1 MNRELDGLLDK
12 LSSIN
17 QEMGGDDGKSKKK
30 DKKGDQ
36 FHDLKTKI
44 GERLHHLKTTLQDND
59 AAATKRGKHPREAI
73 RRQQEIREEIRLV
86 GVDIKDLTASYD
98 LEVKKKK
105 SKFSPEEL
113 AMRKEIVTQY
123 WAEYERIKELAAANY
138 RSPAGRPAF
147 DTGGVAAPIGSFENG
162 AFTAR
167 TRPGG
172 PVFGGLGG
180 AGGAGG
186 GGGGGGDGPIER
198 EVVTDDQRAILAD
211 IQRNDQRFDNIIEQ
225 IGTGVQEL
233 GQQAR
238 MLNEELQQ
246 QAIMIDGLGERIDNT
261 QAHVESVNK
270 KMKETL
276 TKVGRGPDKCMMD
289 MICLILLLGILAV
302 VYNMF
307 IKKDSSST
315 SATSSS

>member
-12 LSSIN
+12 LSRLN

-36 FHDLKTKI
+36 FHELKTKI
-44 GERLHHLKTTLQDND
+44 GERLHHLKMTLQDND
-59 AAATKRGKHPREAI
+59 MAVTKRGKHPREAI

-86 GVDIKDLTASYD
+86 GVDIKDLTTSYD
-98 LEVKKKK
+98 LEKKKKK
-105 SKFSPEEL
+105 SKFQPEEL

-138 RSPAGRPAF
+138 RSPAGRTTF

-167 TRPGG
+167 KGPGG
-172 PVFGGLGG
+172 TLGSPVFGGLGG
-180 AGGAGG
+180 AGSGGGAGG
-186 GGGGGGDGPIER
+186 GSIER
-198 EVVTDDQRAILAD
+198 EVVTDDQHAMLAD
-211 IQRNDQRFDNIIEQ
+211 IQKNDERFDNIIEQ

-270 KMKETL
+270 KMKDTL
-276 TKVGRGPDKCMMD
+276 AKVGRGPDKCMMD

-315 SATSSS
+315 TTSTT

>member
-12 LSSIN
+12 LTRLN

-36 FHDLKTKI
+36 FHELKTKI
-44 GERLHHLKTTLQDND
+44 GERLHHLKLVAT
-59 AAATKRGKHPREAI
+59 TKRGKHPREAI

-86 GVDIKDLTASYD
+86 GVDIKDLTTSYD
-98 LEVKKKK
+98 LEMKKKK
-105 SKFSPEEL
+105 VRWFPPEEL

-138 RSPAGRPAF
+138 RSPAGRTAF

-167 TRPGG
+167 KVGGPAGG
-172 PVFGGLGG
+172 PVFGGL
-180 AGGAGG
+180 G

-198 EVVTDDQRAILAD
+198 EVITDDQRAMLAD
-211 IQRNDQRFDNIIEQ
+211 IQRNDQRFDNIIDQ

-246 QAIMIDGLGERIDNT
+246 QAIMIDGLGERIDTT
-261 QAHVESVNK
+261 QAHGE
-270 KMKETL
+270 EL
-276 TKVGRGPDKCMMD
+276 DH
-289 MICLILLLGILAV
+289 L
-302 VYNMF
+302 F
-307 IKKDSSST
+307 
-315 SATSSS
+315 